1 MNSSLCLYVI
11 CIMLWLAVACQGI
24 QCPLEVVVDFASLA
38 HLCILVE
45 TLHSSHVMSLVISY
59 MFHFCMTFILVIN
72 LGCSVCSIPSTSLFL
87 MWKILAFFK
96 KPQNA
101 IFIPFIAPCDLVC
114 LSCYTYVALLY
125 DLPCPSD
132 SFNKIC
138 TTSTWT
144 VVNECLIVKWQHLDI
159 LTF

>member
-59 MFHFCMTFILVIN
+59 MVHFCVTFILVIN

-87 MWKILAFFK
+87 MWKTLAFFFNLK
-96 KPQNA
+96 TQSLFPLWFPV
-101 IFIPFIAPCDLVC
+101 IWSVYLVTLTW
-114 LSCYTYVALLY
+114 LSCMIFLVL
-125 DLPCPSD
+125 SD
-132 SFNKIC
+132 SYQIA
-138 TTSTWT
+138 STRS
-144 VVNECLIVKWQHLDI
+144 VQQAFGMLLMHAI
-159 LTF
+159 

>member
-59 MFHFCMTFILVIN
+59 MFHFCVTFILVIN
-72 LGCSVCSIPSTSLFL
+72 LACSVCSIPSTSLFL
-87 MWKILAFFK
+87 MWKTLAFFFLTSK
-96 KPQNA
+96 HN
-101 IFIPFIAPCDLVC
+101 LY
-114 LSCYTYVALLY
+114 SLY
-125 DLPCPSD
+125 DSLWFGLSILLHLRGSPIWS
-132 SFNKIC
+132 SLSYQIA
-138 TTSTWT
+138 STRS
-144 VVNECLIVKWQHLDI
+144 VQQAFGMLLMHAI
-159 LTF
+159 